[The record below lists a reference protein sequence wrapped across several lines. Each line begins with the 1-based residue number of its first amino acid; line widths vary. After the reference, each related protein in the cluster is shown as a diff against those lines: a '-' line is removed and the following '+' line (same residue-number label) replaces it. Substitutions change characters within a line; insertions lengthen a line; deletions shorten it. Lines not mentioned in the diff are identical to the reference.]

1 MAEKN
6 DNGIVKEIVNE
17 VVKEVKE
24 VNVFDDMN
32 LNDNLLRGIYSYG
45 FENPSPIQCKAI
57 PVMNTK
63 KDLIAQAQSGT
74 GKTGAFSI
82 GILNNIDPD
91 KKCIQALVI
100 NPTHELANQNCNVM
114 KELSTYMNI
123 NVLSV
128 VGGTNV
134 RKCQE
139 DLNKQPHIVVG
150 TPGRILDMI
159 QKKYL
164 YTNDIKILIFDE
176 ADEILSFGFKESVH
190 NIIQFI
196 HKETQIC
203 LFSATIPDE
212 VLDLTDKFMNNPER
226 ILVNK
231 DKLTLVGILQ
241 FYINVKVNDWKFE
254 TLIDIYDTINVSQ
267 CIIYI
272 NSKNKLM
279 EVNERLK
286 HKGFPVEGIHGDLS
300 SDLRKHI
307 LEDFKSGKLR
317 ILLSTDLLSRGIDI
331 QQLSLVIN
339 YDLPREKET
348 YIHRIGRSGRYGRK
362 GVSINFVTDRDM
374 EYQNEIKSFYDT
386 KIEEMPQ
393 NINDYLNI

>member
-1 MAEKN
+1 MSE
-6 DNGIVKEIVNE
+6 
-17 VVKEVKE
+17 VKEVKT
-24 VNVFDDMN
+24 FDD
-32 LNDNLLRGIYSYG
+32 LGLDDNLLRGIYSHG
-45 FENPSPIQCKAI
+45 FENPSPIQGKAI
-57 PVMNTK
+57 PFMNSK

-82 GILNNIDPD
+82 GILNNIDPSIQ
-91 KKCIQALVI
+91 KTQALVI
-100 NPTHELANQNCNVM
+100 NPTHELANQNMNVIKDLSSYM
-114 KELSTYMNI
+114 KI

-134 RKCQE
+134 RKCQD
-139 DLNKQPHIVVG
+139 DLRKLPHVIVG

-159 QKKYL
+159 QKQFL
-164 YTNDIKILIFDE
+164 YTKDLKLLIFDE
-176 ADEILSFGFKESVH
+176 ADEILSYGFKENIY
-190 NIIQFI
+190 NIIQYI
-196 HKETQIC
+196 PKDTQIC
-203 LFSATIPDE
+203 IYSATMPPE
-212 VLDLTDKFMNNPER
+212 VLDLTDKFMNQPER
-226 ILVNK
+226 ILVQKEN
-231 DKLTLVGILQ
+231 LTLDGIIQ
-241 FYINVKVNDWKFE
+241 FYINVKVNEWKFE

-279 EVNERLK
+279 EINDRLK
-286 HKGFPVEGIHGDLS
+286 EKGFPVECIHGELS
-300 SDLRKHI
+300 GDLRKNI
-307 LEDFKSGKLR
+307 MDDFKSGKLR

-374 EYQNEIKSFYDT
+374 EQQNEIQSYYNT

>member
-1 MAEKN
+1 MEEKS
-6 DNGIVKEIVNE
+6 DVNE
-17 VVKEVKE
+17 NKTNESI
-24 VNVFDDMN
+24 NSFDDLN
-32 LNDNLLRGIYSYG
+32 LKDNLLRGIYSYG
-45 FENPSPIQCKAI
+45 FENPSPIQSKAI
-57 PVMNTK
+57 PFMNTK
-63 KDLIAQAQSGT
+63 NDLIAQAQSGT

-82 GILNNIDPD
+82 GILNNIDPSQQS
-91 KKCIQALVI
+91 IQALVV

-114 KELSTYMNI
+114 RELSNYMHVDI
-123 NVLSV
+123 LPV

-134 RKCQE
+134 RKCQD
-139 DLNKQPHIVVG
+139 DLQKEPHIVVG

-159 QKKYL
+159 QKQYL
-164 YTNDIKILIFDE
+164 YTKDIKLLIFDE
-176 ADEILSFGFKESVH
+176 ADEILSHGFKDSIY

-196 HKETQIC
+196 PKETQIC
-203 LFSATIPDE
+203 IFSATMPPE
-212 VLDLTDKFMNNPER
+212 VIDLTNKFMSSPER

-231 DKLTLVGILQ
+231 DKLTLEGILQ

-279 EVNERLK
+279 EINERMK
-286 HKGFPVEGIHGDLS
+286 HKGFPVECIHGELS
-300 SDLRKHI
+300 SDLRKSI
-307 LEDFKSGKLR
+307 LDDFKSGKLR
-317 ILLSTDLLSRGIDI
+317 MLLSTDLLSRGIDI

-362 GVSINFVTDRDM
+362 GVSINFITDRDID
-374 EYQNEIKSFYDT
+374 YQNQIQEYYDT
-386 KIEEMPQ
+386 KVEEMPQ